1 MRSNEAKEYG
11 IIDNVLTGKKNEPEK
26 EVWQHPS
33 PTPQRPQTSGVQWV
47 LVYAL
52 PQNFACT

>member
-1 MRSNEAKEYG
+1 MTNIKQLKMSTFHNIKTE
-11 IIDNVLTGKKNEPEK
+11 KKNEGEQ